1 MTGEVALRGAVTP
14 IGGLPE
20 KLMAAERA
28 GITKVFIP
36 EENEYD
42 LKDVADE
49 VKDKI
54 EIRTVSKVGEVLMAV
69 GILAA
74 EGKQA

>member
-1 MTGEVALRGAVTP
+1 
-14 IGGLPE
+14 
-20 KLMAAERA
+20 MAAERA

-49 VKDKI
+49 VKEKI
-54 EIRTVSKVGEVLMAV
+54 EIRTVSRVGEVLTEV

-74 EGKQA
+74 VGKPA

>member
-1 MTGEVALRGAVTP
+1 
-14 IGGLPE
+14 
-20 KLMAAERA
+20 MAAERA

>member
-36 EENEYD
+36 DENEYD

-49 VKDKI
+49 VKEKI

>member
-1 MTGEVALRGAVTP
+1 
-14 IGGLPE
+14 
-20 KLMAAERA
+20 MAAERA

-36 EENEYD
+36 DANEYD

-49 VKDKI
+49 VKEKI
-54 EIRTVSKVGEVLMAV
+54 EIRTVSKVGEVLTAV